1 MSRDVTSMRL
11 LQYGRLKDLLNVA
24 KTKGKPFS
32 EQFLKNWLAHL
43 LVAVCGLHERKV
55 AHNNINT
62 V

>member
-1 MSRDVTSMRL
+1 M
-11 LQYGRLKDLLNVA
+11 QYGRLKDLLNVA